1 MKRPFIIGVGG
12 TCSNSGKTTTAVLLL
27 RYLAAGRGQ
36 QATERCGEDTGNV
49 LSTLI
54 HPTPGGSGKWGAIKY
69 TKTELYASLVDDKA
83 VLSNKDKDTG
93 RFIDAGAEDV
103 IWIKSPPQALNDFL
117 PMAVGRLSC
126 LDGIVVE
133 GNSAIEFLK
142 PDIVIFTIGNN
153 KKCWK
158 AGIEEIVS
166 ISDIIIYENKADL
179 PEISK
184 TKGLFSRDGSG
195 IKEIQGFLKLISD
208 LIYERKTK
216 TRDNEKG
223 C

>member
-27 RYLAAGRGQ
+27 KYFASCKGQ
-36 QATERCGEDTGNV
+36 QATEGGGEDTV
-49 LSTLI
+49 LSTLS
-54 HPTPGGSGKWGAIKY
+54 HPKCGGFGKWGAIKY

-83 VLSNKDKDTG
+83 VLYRRDKDTG
-93 RFIDAGAEDV
+93 KFIDAGAENV
-103 IWIKSPPQALNDFL
+103 IWVKSPRQDLKDLL

-126 LDGIVVE
+126 LDGLVVE

-142 PDIVIFTIGNN
+142 PDIVIFMIGNN
-153 KKCWK
+153 KEFWK
-158 AGIEEIVS
+158 AGIESIVS
-166 ISDIIIYENKADL
+166 ISDIIVFENESGL

-184 TKGLFSRDGSG
+184 TKQLFRSDGTG
-195 IKEIQGFLKLISD
+195 IKEIQIFLKLISD
-208 LIYERKTK
+208 LIYERKTE